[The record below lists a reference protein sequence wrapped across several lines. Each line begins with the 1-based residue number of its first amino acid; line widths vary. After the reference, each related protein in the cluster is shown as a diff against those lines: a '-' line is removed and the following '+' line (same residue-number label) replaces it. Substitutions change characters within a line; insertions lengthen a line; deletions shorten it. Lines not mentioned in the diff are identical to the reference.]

1 MNLLLLLALAVPL
14 SCLAFLSLL
23 AVLGVMMLGGVIHLL
38 DTIRARRPLWP
49 NLQPAN
55 NPNQVATVGAGEQF
69 VSGHLEAE
77 RSRHLQVDELDFG
90 RLRDRQLGRRL

>member
-23 AVLGVMMLGGVIHLL
+23 ALLGVMMLGGVIHLL

-49 NLQPAN
+49 NLQPATTPPGSN
-55 NPNQVATVGAGEQF
+55 RRRGRAVCV
-69 VSGHLEAE
+69 GHLETE
-77 RSRHLQVDELDFG
+77 RSRRLQVDELDFG
-90 RLRDRQLGRRL
+90 RLRDRQVGRRL